1 MLNNK
6 NILITGGTG
15 SFGQA
20 FVKYLLSKYPK
31 IKKLIIFSRDELKQH
46 EMASKF
52 SPNKYKNIRFF
63 LGDVRDKNRL
73 DIALKGIDY
82 VVHAAALKQVPAGEY
97 NPFEF
102 IKTNILGAQ
111 NLVESCIN
119 NNVKKLV
126 GLSTDKAT
134 SPINLYGA
142 TKLCSEKLFVAGQ
155 NMFGKQSK
163 LRISIVRYGNVFASR
178 GSVVT
183 VFLEQKK
190 NGLLTLTDKKM
201 TRFNLFLQDGINTV
215 MWALKNSQGGEI
227 IVPKALSLRVNDLAN
242 IIGKNCK
249 IKIIGK
255 RPGEK
260 LHEELISAPESYST
274 IDLGKYMLILPEQNI
289 REYIK
294 FYKKNFKLKSLKHN
308 KSYNSN
314 DNKFITTGELKKI
327 INKYLLEKK

>member
-134 SPINLYGA
+134 SPIIFMEL
-142 TKLCSEKLFVAGQ
+142 
-155 NMFGKQSK
+155 QSY
-163 LRISIVRYGNVFASR
+163 V
-178 GSVVT
+178 
-183 VFLEQKK
+183 
-190 NGLLTLTDKKM
+190 
-201 TRFNLFLQDGINTV
+201 
-215 MWALKNSQGGEI
+215 
-227 IVPKALSLRVNDLAN
+227 
-242 IIGKNCK
+242 
-249 IKIIGK
+249 
-255 RPGEK
+255 
-260 LHEELISAPESYST
+260 
-274 IDLGKYMLILPEQNI
+274 
-289 REYIK
+289 
-294 FYKKNFKLKSLKHN
+294 
-308 KSYNSN
+308 
-314 DNKFITTGELKKI
+314 
-327 INKYLLEKK
+327 

>member
-52 SPNKYKNIRFF
+52 SPNKYKNIRF

-111 NLVESCIN
+111 TSLNLIN

-142 TKLCSEKLFVAGQ
+142 TKLCSKNFVAGQ

-178 GSVVT
+178 AQ
-183 VFLEQKK
+183 L
-190 NGLLTLTDKKM
+190 
-201 TRFNLFLQDGINTV
+201 
-215 MWALKNSQGGEI
+215 
-227 IVPKALSLRVNDLAN
+227 
-242 IIGKNCK
+242 
-249 IKIIGK
+249 
-255 RPGEK
+255 
-260 LHEELISAPESYST
+260 
-274 IDLGKYMLILPEQNI
+274 
-289 REYIK
+289 
-294 FYKKNFKLKSLKHN
+294 
-308 KSYNSN
+308 
-314 DNKFITTGELKKI
+314 
-327 INKYLLEKK
+327 